1 MTDDRRPDD
10 EERAALAAEYTLGLL
25 TGEALARARALEAS
39 DGGFR
44 REVALWLGRL
54 APLLDEIPEAV
65 PPAGIWAATERR
77 LGATAAKLP
86 DNVALLRRRI
96 NVWRGYAAAATALA
110 ASFALVLILR
120 PAPPPVALPQAAA
133 MVATMGAEGSAAKL
147 VATWDPDSRRLIV
160 AAAAG
165 MGSLPGKGYE
175 LWLIPGDGRP
185 RPIGMIA
192 ASAPMRVAPPARL
205 VAALR
210 EGAVLAVS
218 IEPPGGSP
226 TGLPT
231 GPVIAT
237 GKLIR
242 A

>member
-1 MTDDRRPDD
+1 
-10 EERAALAAEYTLGLL
+10 
-25 TGEALARARALEAS
+25 
-39 DGGFR
+39 
-44 REVALWLGRL
+44 V
-54 APLLDEIPEAV
+54 
-65 PPAGIWAATERR
+65 
-77 LGATAAKLP
+77 TAAAAPLP

-96 NVWRGYAAAATALA
+96 NVWRGYGAAATALA

-120 PAPPPVALPQAAA
+120 PVSPPVAPPQPAA
-133 MVATMGAEGSAAKL
+133 MVATMGAQGSAARL
-147 VATWDPDSRRLIV
+147 VATWEPGSRSLIV

-165 MGSLPGKGYE
+165 VAPLPGNGYE
-175 LWLIPGDGRP
+175 LWLIPGDGTP

-192 ASAPMRVAPPARL
+192 ASAPRRVPAPARL

-237 GKLIR
+237 GKLVR
-242 A
+242 T